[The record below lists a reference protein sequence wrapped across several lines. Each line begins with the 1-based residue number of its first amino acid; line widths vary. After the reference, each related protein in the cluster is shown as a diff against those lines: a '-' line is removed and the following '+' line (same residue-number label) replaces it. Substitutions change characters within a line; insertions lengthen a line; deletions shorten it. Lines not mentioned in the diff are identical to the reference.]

1 MDRFL
6 EDLPIEDP
14 IYEKFYLLVPVRF
27 KEQAKQIIS
36 TIVEDTKTH
45 PLQMDEVN
53 NALYLFRGWIDPLGP
68 NILTVTANESIP
80 SMSAYVSHRN
90 QGLNFDDPTINTDHL
105 LLTFGEDYQIVDKRW
120 TANFMLNTVQQ
131 MLDFSADINCEEQ
144 TRIAL
149 IRKTRKLIGIP
160 NV

>member
-14 IYEKFYLLVPVRF
+14 VYDKFYLLVPVRF
-27 KEQAKQIIS
+27 KEQVKQIVSRIAEN
-36 TIVEDTKTH
+36 TEAR

-53 NALYLFRGWIDPLGP
+53 NALYLFRGWVHPIAP
-68 NILTVTANESIP
+68 NFITAITNEYIP
-80 SMSAYVSHRN
+80 SVSGHIEYNDRIETN
-90 QGLNFDDPTINTDHL
+90 L
-105 LLTFGEDYQIVDKRW
+105 LLILMNENAPISTRSHSQ
-120 TANFMLNTVQQ
+120 NFMLNTVQQ
-131 MLDFSADINCEEQ
+131 LLNFSKDIDWQEQ

-149 IRKTRKLIGIP
+149 TLKTRKLIGIP

>member
-36 TIVEDTKTH
+36 CIVEDTETH

-53 NALYLFRGWIDPLGP
+53 NALYLFRGWIHPLGP
-68 NILTVTANESIP
+68 NVVTHITNEYIP
-80 SMSAYVSHRN
+80 SVSGYVEHN
-90 QGLNFDDPTINTDHL
+90 PQLETNL
-105 LLTFGEDYQIVDKRW
+105 LLILMNENAPISTKSHSQ
-120 TANFMLNTVQQ
+120 NFMLNTVQQ
-131 MLDFSADINCEEQ
+131 LLDFSKDVDWQEQ

-149 IRKTRKLIGIP
+149 ILKTRKLIGIP